1 MAEEP
6 DAEVFGPRKK
16 YFKKWVSIP
25 EYFRRTILNNL
36 LRAHVG
42 IDSNNVIEE
51 LAKNRKETL
60 LWNSE

>member
-16 YFKKWVSIP
+16 YFKKWVGIP

-36 LRAHVG
+36 ASGPCWDR
-42 IDSNNVIEE
+42 EQ
-51 LAKNRKETL
+51 
-60 LWNSE
+60 